1 MCLMVLK
8 KQTLKLNAEPLQHP
22 SRLLL
27 SLIALLLID
36 TDVRLLF
43 LLIIAE
49 HLNIERLSHLILN
62 HLLQFDL
69 SIEQLCHLLLFSIG
83 IYELDFRVFALFP
96 LHVVLAHPVPLSH
109 PVPL

>member
-1 MCLMVLK
+1 MVLK
-8 KQTLKLNAEPLQHP
+8 EQTLKLDAEPLQYP

-27 SLIALLLID
+27 SLISLLFID
-36 TDVRLLF
+36 TDVRVLF

-49 HLNIERLSHLILN
+49 HLNIERLSHLILK
-62 HLLQFDL
+62 HLLEFDL
-69 SIEQLCHLLLFSIG
+69 SIELLGQFLLFSFC

-109 PVPL
+109 AVPL